1 MSALDKQV
9 GGKHYKE
16 FKIQPI
22 QYITANNIPYIEGNI
37 IKYIS
42 RWRDKG
48 GIDDL
53 DKVIHYVE
61 LLKEVEVGK
70 SERTHRGEAS
80 LKNSLKRGARKL
92 GSYIWKT
99 NKGTK
104 IEYTGYAKTP
114 KDFPANFT
122 F

>member
-9 GGKHYKE
+9 KGNHYKK
-16 FKIQPI
+16 FFIQPI
-22 QYITANNIPYIEGNI
+22 NFIHLNEIPFIEGNI
-37 IKYIS
+37 IKYIC

-61 LLKEVEVGK
+61 LLKELESGK
-70 SERTHRGEAS
+70 SERSHRGKTS
-80 LKNSLKRGARKL
+80 LKDLIKRGPREL
-92 GSYIWKT
+92 GSYLRKK

-104 IEYTGYAKTP
+104 TLDTGYGP
-114 KDFPANFT
+114 GFT
-122 F
+122 GGYIF

>member
-9 GGKHYKE
+9 GGKHYKG

-22 QYITANNIPYIEGNI
+22 QYITANKIPYIEGNI

-61 LLKEVEVGK
+61 LLKEIEVGK
-70 SERTHRGEAS
+70 SERSHGCKARI
-80 LKNSLKRGARKL
+80 KNLIKRGARQL
-92 GSYIWKT
+92 GSNIRKKD
-99 NKGTK
+99 KGTK
-104 IEYTGYAKTP
+104 ANNTGYGP
-114 KDFPANFT
+114 GFT
-122 F
+122 GGYIF

>member
-9 GGKHYKE
+9 AGKHYKK

-61 LLKEVEVGK
+61 LLKELESGK
-70 SERTHRGEAS
+70 SERSHRSKTS
-80 LKNSLKRGARKL
+80 LKDLIKRGPREL
-92 GSYIWKT
+92 GSYLRKK
-99 NKGTK
+99 NKGT
-104 IEYTGYAKTP
+104 EANSGGYGPGFTGGYI
-114 KDFPANFT
+114 F
-122 F
+122 

>member
-1 MSALDKQV
+1 MSALDKQI
-9 GGKHYKE
+9 GGKHYKK

-61 LLKEVEVGK
+61 LLKEMEVGK
-70 SERTHRGEAS
+70 SKRTHRGEVS
-80 LKNSLKRGARKL
+80 VKVSLKRGIRQL
-92 GSYIWKT
+92 GSHIRKKDKRTET
-99 NKGTK
+99 ND
-104 IEYTGYAKTP
+104 TGYGP
-114 KDFPANFT
+114 GFT
-122 F
+122 GGYIF

>member
-1 MSALDKQV
+1 MSALDKQI
-9 GGKHYKE
+9 GGKHYKG

-48 GIDDL
+48 GLDDL

-61 LLKEVEVGK
+61 LLKEVEIGK
-70 SERTHRGEAS
+70 SERTYGC
-80 LKNSLKRGARKL
+80 KARVKDSIKGWARQL
-92 GSYIWKT
+92 GSNIRKKD
-99 NKGTK
+99 KGAKALNTGYGPG
-104 IEYTGYAKTP
+104 YTGGV
-114 KDFPANFT
+114 NF
-122 F
+122 

>member
-9 GGKHYKE
+9 GGKHYKT

-22 QYITANNIPYIEGNI
+22 QYITANGIPYIEGNI

-48 GIDDL
+48 GLDDL

-61 LLKEVEVGK
+61 LLKEIEVGK
-70 SERTHRGEAS
+70 SERSHRGETGI
-80 LKNSLKRGARKL
+80 KDSLKRGARKL
-92 GSYIWKT
+92 GSYFWKT
-99 NKGTK
+99 DKGTK
-104 IEYTGYAKTP
+104 VEYTGYGPGYKGGV
-114 KDFPANFT
+114 NF
-122 F
+122 

>member
-1 MSALDKQV
+1 MSALDKQI
-9 GGKHYKE
+9 GGKHYKR

-48 GIDDL
+48 GLDDL

-61 LLKEVEVGK
+61 LLKEIEVGK
-70 SERTHRGEAS
+70 SERSHRSKTS
-80 LKNSLKRGARKL
+80 LKDLIKRGPREL
-92 GSYIWKT
+92 GSYLRKK
-99 NKGTK
+99 NKRTEIDPGRPDQ
-104 IEYTGYAKTP
+104 YGPGFTGGYI
-114 KDFPANFT
+114 F
-122 F
+122 

>member
-9 GGKHYKE
+9 GGKHYKG

-61 LLKEVEVGK
+61 LLKEIEVGK
-70 SERTHRGEAS
+70 SERSHGSKTS
-80 LKNSLKRGARKL
+80 FKDLIKRGTRKL
-92 GSYIWKT
+92 GSYLWKK
-99 NKGTK
+99 NKRTK
-104 IEYTGYAKTP
+104 VNNTGYGP
-114 KDFPANFT
+114 GFT
-122 F
+122 GGYIF

>member
-1 MSALDKQV
+1 MSALDKQI
-9 GGKHYKE
+9 GGQHYKG

-48 GIDDL
+48 GVDDL

-61 LLKEVEVGK
+61 LLKEVEIGR
-70 SERTHRGEAS
+70 SERHNRCPS
-80 LKNSLKRGARKL
+80 SIKDSLKRGARQL
-92 GSYIWKT
+92 GSYFWKT
-99 NKGTK
+99 DKGTK
-104 IEYTGYAKTP
+104 VDYTGYDRVRIK
-114 KDFPANFT
+114 
-122 F
+122 

>member
-9 GGKHYKE
+9 GGKHYKQ

-61 LLKEVEVGK
+61 LLKEMEVGK
-70 SERTHRGEAS
+70 SERSYGCKARV
-80 LKNSLKRGARKL
+80 KNAIKGRARQL
-92 GSYIWKT
+92 GSNIRKKD
-99 NKGTK
+99 KGTK
-104 IEYTGYAKTP
+104 TLDTGYGP
-114 KDFPANFT
+114 GFT
-122 F
+122 GGYIF

>member
-9 GGKHYKE
+9 GGKHYKG

-48 GIDDL
+48 GVDDL

-61 LLKEVEVGK
+61 LLKEVEIGK
-70 SERTHRGEAS
+70 SERTHGCKTRIKDS
-80 LKNSLKRGARKL
+80 IKRGARKL
-92 GSYIWKT
+92 GSYIRKK
-99 NKGTK
+99 NKRTETK
-104 IEYTGYAKTP
+104 QPRSDAYGPGFTGGYI
-114 KDFPANFT
+114 F
-122 F
+122 

>member
-9 GGKHYKE
+9 GGKHYKS

-42 RWRDKG
+42 RWREKG

-53 DKVIHYVE
+53 NKVIHYVE
-61 LLKEVEVGK
+61 LLKEIEVGK
-70 SERTHRGEAS
+70 SERTYRSKTS
-80 LKNSLKRGARKL
+80 LKDLIKRGPREL
-92 GSYIWKT
+92 GSYLRKK

-104 IEYTGYAKTP
+104 IDPGRPSEYGPGFTGGYI
-114 KDFPANFT
+114 F
-122 F
+122 

>member
-9 GGKHYKE
+9 GGKHYKG

-22 QYITANNIPYIEGNI
+22 QYITANKIPYIEGNI

-61 LLKEVEVGK
+61 LLKEIEVGK
-70 SERTHRGEAS
+70 SERDNGS
-80 LKNSLKRGARKL
+80 KVGIKDSLKRRARKL
-92 GSYIWKT
+92 GSYFCKKNKRTET
-99 NKGTK
+99 NN
-104 IEYTGYAKTP
+104 TGYGP
-114 KDFPANFT
+114 GFT
-122 F
+122 GGYIF

>member
-1 MSALDKQV
+1 MSALDKQI
-9 GGKHYKE
+9 GGKHYKK

-61 LLKEVEVGK
+61 LLKETEVGK
-70 SERTHRGEAS
+70 SKRTYGC
-80 LKNSLKRGARKL
+80 KARVQAAIKGWARQL
-92 GSYIWKT
+92 GSNIRKKD
-99 NKGTK
+99 KGTE
-104 IEYTGYAKTP
+104 IDSGGFGAFRAG
-114 KDFPANFT
+114 D
-122 F
+122 

>member
-1 MSALDKQV
+1 MSALDKQI
-9 GGKHYKE
+9 GGQHYKG

-48 GIDDL
+48 GVDDL

-61 LLKEVEVGK
+61 LLKEVEIGK
-70 SERTHRGEAS
+70 SERNNRCETS
-80 LKNSLKRGARKL
+80 IKDSLKRGARKL
-92 GSYIWKT
+92 GSYFWKT
-99 NKGTK
+99 DKGTK
-104 IEYTGYAKTP
+104 VEYTGYDRVRIK
-114 KDFPANFT
+114 
-122 F
+122 

>member
-61 LLKEVEVGK
+61 LLKEIEVGK

-80 LKNSLKRGARKL
+80 LKATLKRGARKL
-92 GSYIWKT
+92 GSYFWKT
-99 NKGTK
+99 DKGTK
-104 IEYTGYAKTP
+104 VEYRGYGPGYKGGV
-114 KDFPANFT
+114 NF
-122 F
+122 

>member
-9 GGKHYKE
+9 GGKHYKQ

-61 LLKEVEVGK
+61 LLKETEVGK
-70 SERTHRGEAS
+70 SKRTYGC
-80 LKNSLKRGARKL
+80 KARVQAAIKGWSRQL
-92 GSYIWKT
+92 GSNIRKK
-99 NKGTK
+99 NKGT
-104 IEYTGYAKTP
+104 EANSGGYGPGYTGGV
-114 KDFPANFT
+114 NF
-122 F
+122 

>member
-42 RWRDKG
+42 RWREKG

-53 DKVIHYVE
+53 NKVIHYVE
-61 LLKEVEVGK
+61 LLKEIEVGK
-70 SERTHRGEAS
+70 SERPHGGKAS
-80 LKNSLKRGARKL
+80 LKDIIKRGPRKL
-92 GSYIWKT
+92 GSYIWKK

-104 IEYTGYAKTP
+104 IDSRRPYQWYI
-114 KDFPANFT
+114 F
-122 F
+122 